1 MTTESMSP
9 SDRLAAIK
17 QQARE
22 VYAQNL
28 LTQIHNWQAPNVIGA
43 LDAAVQFAVDAA
55 SVRPN
60 PDDVRQ
66 VEAVARALQDHKNRT
81 GVLTHRGNNIMP
93 ASYDAAR
100 EALVALAAV
109 VGP

>member
-1 MTTESMSP
+1 MTNASE

-28 LTQIHNWQAPNVIGA
+28 LDQVSNRQAPDTIGA
-43 LDAAVQFAVDAA
+43 LDAAVQFAVDTAN
-55 SVRPN
+55 VRPN

-66 VEAVARALQDHKNRT
+66 VQAVARALQDYKNRT
-81 GVLTHRGNNIMP
+81 GVFTHRGDDIMP
-93 ASYDAAR
+93 ASYDAAHV
-100 EALVALAAV
+100 ALVALAAV
-109 VGP
+109 IGP